1 MAKKQL
7 RTLALLLAAL
17 AFGSILL
24 VACARPGTG
33 TANTGGSGSGSS
45 APAATKAPSCSA
57 GDTVK
62 TSAGNFEQTCITLSK
77 GGTLKV
83 VQDAGSAFHELDYG
97 QWNGSSAQPASAPA
111 GAPAMKDLK
120 ISTPSTSIGPFT
132 TAGTFHIYCIVHPG
146 MNLTVVVK

>member
-7 RTLALLLAAL
+7 RVLTLLLAAL

-24 VACARPGTG
+24 VACARPGTS
-33 TANTGGSGSGSS
+33 TTNTGGSGSST
-45 APAATKAPSCSA
+45 PAATKTLSCPT

-62 TSAGNFEQTCITLSK
+62 TGPATFEQECITLSK

-83 VQDAGSAFHELDYG
+83 VQGTGSAFHELDYG
-97 QWNGSSAQPASAPA
+97 LWNGTNAKPESAPT

-132 TAGTFHIYCIVHPG
+132 TAGTYHIYCIIHPG
-146 MNLTVVVK
+146 MNLTVIVK